1 MKRKSK
7 EGKLFLGILV
17 AVLILGVGYAAITGV
32 NLLINGQA
40 TAKASAEDGDFIVH
54 FDDFKANE
62 NYIVY
67 SEEAGSDSF
76 TQTFDTVKHIT
87 AASSTTDKSASITVN
102 ADRLSA
108 DVTVSNMTTV
118 GDTVRLTIPVINE
131 SDGIKADLS
140 TAITNNNSEYFN
152 VTAETAT
159 NTLNSNSATTT
170 ITVTVEV
177 VKVPKLNNAE
187 GSFTV
192 TLKADPTE

>member
-1 MKRKSK
+1 MKRKNK

-32 NLLINGQA
+32 NLLINGSA

-54 FDDFKANE
+54 FDDFASNG
-62 NYIVY
+62 NYITY
-67 SEEAGSDSF
+67 TEDAGSDSF
-76 TQTFDTVKHIT
+76 AQTFDTVKHVT
-87 AASSTTDKSASITVN
+87 AASNTTDKSASITLSD
-102 ADRLSA
+102 DRLSA

-131 SDGIKADLS
+131 SEGIKAGLS
-140 TAITNNNSEYFN
+140 TNITNNNSEYFN
-152 VTAETAT
+152 VTAETPVT
-159 NTLNSNSATTT
+159 TLDGGGATTT

-177 VKVPKLNNAE
+177 VKVPKVDNVQ

-192 TLKADPTE
+192 TLTADPTE